1 MAAMPWKKRSV
12 DQQRE
17 RLALK
22 MIRGGVGVTAL
33 SARFGV
39 SRQTAYVWLRRYKLW
54 GRSGLVSRH
63 GGRPRGRSAASD
75 KWLRRLLVVRRQR
88 PSWGADK
95 LRWLLGRAYP
105 NEPIPVARTLH
116 RWLVRAGRVKPRR
129 RRLRAGYG
137 LSHAVSAVASNDVWT
152 TDFKGDIYTRDGRR
166 MLPLT
171 VRDLASRYVL
181 AVRPVAQTSVAT
193 IRRIFQR
200 LFRRYGVP
208 RAIRVDQGTPFCGS
222 GPYGLTMLSL
232 WWTRLGIEVQVV
244 SRRHGINNNAH
255 EQMHRML
262 KAEAASPVSKTYA
275 AQVRRLQRWR
285 YNYNHRRPNQ
295 SLGGEPPATVYQP
308 GTRQKRRLLIP
319 TYPAHWTIRRVRS
332 HGWVK
337 LAGSHRHIGRT
348 FTGLSVGFLI
358 KPHSCHVYFGS
369 LLLGTLDLG
378 NPRAG
383 LNPVRQFKVR
393 EGAAAPSLKPSPAL

>member
-17 RLALK
+17 RLALE
-22 MIRGGVGVTAL
+22 MIRGGVGVTTL

-39 SRQTAYVWLRRYKLW
+39 SRQTAYLWLGRYKRW
-54 GRSGLVSRH
+54 GKSGLVSRH
-63 GGRPRGRSAASD
+63 GGRPRGRSAGSD
-75 KWLRRLLVVRRQR
+75 KWLRRLLVVRRRR

-95 LRWLLGRAYP
+95 LRWLLVTAYP
-105 NEPIPVARTLH
+105 DESIPAARTLH

-166 MLPLT
+166 MVPLT

-181 AVRPVAQTSVAT
+181 TVCPVEETSVAT

-200 LFRRYGVP
+200 LFCRYGMP

-255 EQMHRML
+255 EQMHRVL
-262 KAEAASPVSKTYA
+262 KAEAASPVSRTYA

-285 YNYNHRRPNQ
+285 NNYNHRRPNQ
-295 SLGGEPPATVYQP
+295 GLGGTPPAAVYQP
-308 GTRQKRRLLIP
+308 GPRQKRRLLIP
-319 TYPAHWTIRRVRS
+319 VYPAHWTTRRVRP

-337 LAGSHRHIGRT
+337 LAGCHRHIGRA
-348 FTGLSVGFLI
+348 FTGLSVGFAI
-358 KPHSCHVYFGS
+358 KPHSCRVYFGS
-369 LLLGTLDLG
+369 LLLGTIDLA